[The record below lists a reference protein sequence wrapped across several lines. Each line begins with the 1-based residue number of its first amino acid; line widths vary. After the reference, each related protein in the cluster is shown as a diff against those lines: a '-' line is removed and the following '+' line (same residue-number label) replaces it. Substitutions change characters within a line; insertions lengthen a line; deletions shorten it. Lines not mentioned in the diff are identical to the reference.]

1 MLQCNIIINED
12 ERLPLERRRGHQGLD
27 AIFEYAG
34 NIPMLRDFTAKPTGR
49 FFYHKVPPKF
59 VVVENTKD
67 GRLIEFVTT
76 TARSRR
82 GTVHLLLCRWIWITD
97 EEQPAFFYH
106 YPQFLNWRCWKPT
119 SKPSFKPAGM
129 PLPNYL
135 QHART
140 GYLANSD
147 NSSAA

>member
-1 MLQCNIIINED
+1 MM
-12 ERLPLERRRGHQGLD
+12 
-27 AIFEYAG
+27 F
-34 NIPMLRDFTAKPTGR
+34 RDFTTKPTGR

-59 VVVENTKD
+59 VVVENSTD

-82 GTVHLLLCRWIWITD
+82 GKVHLLLCRWIWITD
-97 EEQPAFFYH
+97 ETQPAFFYH
-106 YPQFLNWRCWKPT
+106 YPQFLNWQCWKPT
-119 SKPSFKPAGM
+119 SQPSFKPAGM
-129 PLPNYL
+129 RLPNYM

-140 GYLANSD
+140 GFLAQRG